1 MLQLIKRK
9 KLYIVAAFISM
20 CPAVILLI
28 VFSNGF
34 FKSKH
39 VKLAEGFSTYQD
51 LVEHS
56 QIVVTATVVSKNNEF
71 IYDDMTF
78 AITEIEVKDCVRG
91 KLNGKTVKVLQT
103 KAEEDPYLIKGS
115 DMLLFLSPYT
125 GPIADNVYVINGLY
139 YGQFSIKDNTLY
151 EVQVEKEDMSI
162 LKNASLEKV
171 LSDVRNTEYKETTYS
186 INSVEDIEK
195 ANEREKE
202 LEAQINEN

>member
-139 YGQFSIKDNTLY
+139 HGQFSIKDNTLY

-162 LKNASLEKV
+162 LTHPRSLLSVCNALDTSSNILFRPKQFVFVHIKTVNASHKL
-171 LSDVRNTEYKETTYS
+171 T
-186 INSVEDIEK
+186 
-195 ANEREKE
+195 
-202 LEAQINEN
+202 